1 MGESDS
7 LDVPGDF
14 PTVARENRL
23 TACVAAGISCCHE
36 PIAIRDIR
44 ERGLWD
50 VRRNQVVPLIVNEG
64 EKQGGLWRLAK
75 SLSTPIK
82 RSWSV

>member
-1 MGESDS
+1 MGESDA
-7 LDVPGDF
+7 LEAPGNF
-14 PTVARENRL
+14 PTVARENRFI
-23 TACVAAGISCCHE
+23 ACVAAGISFCHE
-36 PIAIRDIR
+36 PIATRDIR

-50 VRRNQVVPLIVNEG
+50 VRRNQVVRLIVDEG
-64 EKQGGLWRLAK
+64 EKQGGLWRRAR

>member
-7 LDVPGDF
+7 LDVPGNF
-14 PTVARENRL
+14 LTVAREHRL
-23 TACVAAGISCCHE
+23 IACVAAGISSCHE
-36 PIAIRDIR
+36 PIATQDIR
-44 ERGLWD
+44 EQGVWD
-50 VRRNQVVPLIVNEG
+50 VRRNQVVRLIVDEG
-64 EKQGGLWRLAK
+64 EKQGGLWRRAR

>member
-7 LDVPGDF
+7 LDVPGNF
-14 PTVARENRL
+14 PTVARERRL
-23 TACVAAGISCCHE
+23 TACVAAGISSCHE
-36 PIAIRDIR
+36 PIATRDIR
-44 ERGLWD
+44 ERELWD
-50 VRRNQVVPLIVNEG
+50 VRRNQVVPLIVDEG
-64 EKQGGLWRLAK
+64 EKQGGLWRRAR